1 MNLEIP
7 VEAALIRK
15 PQEDPFAHSHVYSD
29 IKEITENDVLEFP
42 FPEESRVNPLIT
54 WTNIKITWP
63 REQQL
68 VVSYYIVALT
78 PHDVIRLSPVTP
90 VRCGEWLSL
99 REPIPGLP
107 LEDSQIV
114 VVLNI
119 EQNRHPELQTWI
131 SMKLTGFDH
140 LIPYN
145 QSTAFAEGWTL
156 VDMGLKGR
164 FVPQ

>member
-42 FPEESRVNPLIT
+42 FPEESRANPLIT

-68 VVSYYIVALT
+68 IVSYHIVVLT
-78 PHDVIRLSPVTP
+78 PHDIIRLSPVTP
-90 VRCGEWLSL
+90 CSL
-99 REPIPGLP
+99 WG
-107 LEDSQIV
+107 
-114 VVLNI
+114 
-119 EQNRHPELQTWI
+119 
-131 SMKLTGFDH
+131 MALT
-140 LIPYN
+140 P
-145 QSTAFAEGWTL
+145 
-156 VDMGLKGR
+156 
-164 FVPQ
+164 